1 MSGICRVLRRSTAAG
16 AVAVA
21 ALALCVGVP
30 GAADAAGPAVD
41 ALELAPSDVALT
53 FARIKRGHERTV
65 VAVTDYADGIV
76 RGVDLSVAL
85 DRPINDAIVTF
96 HDQGYDALQRL
107 LTDAPAHARV
117 EAPVEELV
125 VPVDLLD
132 RHIAAGTNFPAHAG
146 ESGVEGGPFLFS
158 KQVRITGP
166 YADVSAGDGLLD
178 YEVEI
183 AWVTL
188 DAVERG
194 TMPKWMGLLVCN
206 DYTDRATLLRNIDTN
221 DVGSGKGFT
230 TGKSFE
236 GYLPVGTLFVI
247 PRDYRAFARDL
258 KLELWVNEELR
269 QSSPASAALWDIDEL
284 FEQTWQ
290 RQDLRWQ
297 HRGKQVS
304 LLTAGDTVNA
314 RTMIMGGTPEGTIF
328 NGITTGQ
335 KVRGVAAWLLGGWD
349 ETLVENVM
357 NVYVDDA
364 ESDGRYLR
372 SGDSVTI
379 RVERLGIIAN
389 AIVD

>member
-1 MSGICRVLRRSTAAG
+1 ML
-16 AVAVA
+16 
-21 ALALCVGVP
+21 
-30 GAADAAGPAVD
+30 
-41 ALELAPSDVALT
+41 
-53 FARIKRGHERTV
+53 
-65 VAVTDYADGIV
+65 
-76 RGVDLSVAL
+76 
-85 DRPINDAIVTF
+85 
-96 HDQGYDALQRL
+96 
-107 LTDAPAHARV
+107 
-117 EAPVEELV
+117 

-188 DAVERG
+188 DVVERG

-357 NVYVDDA
+357 NVYNPGLQGN
-364 ESDGRYLR
+364 SPLP
-372 SGDSVTI
+372 SGLPCD
-379 RVERLGIIAN
+379 
-389 AIVD
+389 